1 MSKPTSLSGLLG
13 DYMNGVAT
21 KAKTIHILNPSAG
34 KGAANKV
41 KKNIKHDDFIYVSE
55 TPEASA
61 EFIKKTADKSP
72 DTCFTVYGGDGTVYS
87 AVNALMESGHNDTA
101 SLRVVPVGSGND
113 FVKTLENDPGEHK
126 IDVMRVN
133 DKYAVNVVNMGFD
146 CGVVERASRLK
157 KKKFITGKMAYIYGV
172 VGELIKKKPLDLRVT
187 FTYEDGK
194 TEVIEE
200 KLLLCAVAN
209 AKWYGG
215 GFKVAP
221 TADLTDGILDVMII
235 RNVSRR
241 TFISFV
247 GDFKKGTL
255 VDENGKPKE
264 KVKDILYYKRCVAI
278 KIEGCDTYCADG
290 EIFKGN
296 TVEISVI
303 PKALNYIN

>member
-1 MSKPTSLSGLLG
+1 
-13 DYMNGVAT
+13 MNNVAT
-21 KAKTIHILNPSAG
+21 KTKTIHILNPKAG
-34 KGAANKV
+34 KGAASKV
-41 KKNIKHDDFIYVSE
+41 KKNIKADEFIYMSE
-55 TPEASA
+55 SPEASLR
-61 EFIKKTADKSP
+61 FIKDTCDKAP
-72 DTCFTVYGGDGTVYS
+72 NTCFTVYGGDGTVYS
-87 AVNALMESGHNDTA
+87 AVNALMESGHNETA

-113 FVKTLENDPGEHK
+113 FVKTLADDPGEHK

-146 CGVVERASRLK
+146 CGVVERAARLK
-157 KKKFITGKMAYIYGV
+157 KKKFVTGKMAYIYGV
-172 VGELIKKKPLDLRVT
+172 VGELVKKKPLDLKVT
-187 FTYEDGK
+187 FTYANGE
-194 TEVIEE
+194 TEVIKE

-221 TADLTDGILDVMII
+221 TADLSDGILDVMII

-255 VDENGKPKE
+255 VDENGKPKDE
-264 KVKDILYYKRCVAI
+264 VKDILYYKRCVAI
-278 KIEGCDTYCADG
+278 KIEGCETYCADG
-290 EIFKGN
+290 EITKGN

-303 PKALNYIN
+303 PKALNYKN